1 MSRSERL
8 VGHRNRAYPTI
19 PRPRFAGRSTVWDP
33 GLRASAIAMH
43 LLSSGPLYGVAVTL
57 LTPRVL
63 AVNLDGVGRESK
75 GWHEHPM
82 QITAKRVLRSG
93 GSALKCQ

>member
-1 MSRSERL
+1 MAMPLLFGAPKHKTRVTAL
-8 VGHRNRAYPTI
+8 TI
-19 PRPRFAGRSTVWDP
+19 D
-33 GLRASAIAMH
+33 
-43 LLSSGPLYGVAVTL
+43 VAT
-57 LTPRVL
+57 
-63 AVNLDGVGRESK
+63 VNLDGVGRESK